1 MKSLASFLRVFLSLI
16 LAFFTVM
23 ESSSSGH
30 GVMAQATQSR
40 EKQAEVDQTGP
51 AKEETD
57 TVVGPKKE
65 PPLKKKR
72 LTPKKPTG
80 DKPEENYTLAVEVE
94 LINLDVVVTDK
105 RGNFIPNLRQ
115 GNFRIYEDKVEQKIT
130 NFAPTQ
136 APLTVVL
143 VIEFS
148 RTFGYFYDDVVQPA
162 AQFIEMLR
170 PDDWSAIVAYDIRP
184 EILADFTQ
192 DKRELYAALGRMRI
206 PSFSESN
213 MFDALKDT
221 LDRLDE
227 VDGKKAVLLI
237 STGLD
242 TFSKITFDTMLKRVR
257 TTNAVIYCIGMGQYA
272 REYFDS
278 HGYMGPIARLD
289 FLQADNELNT
299 FARLT
304 GGKAWFPRFIGEYP
318 GILQQVGIEL
328 RNQYSLAYAPTNATK
343 DGKFRKVRV
352 DVIDENGIPVRN
364 LSVRTK
370 EGYTAAK
377 G

>member
-1 MKSLASFLRVFLSLI
+1 MKRMAYFMRVVLGIL
-16 LAFFTVM
+16 LAF
-23 ESSSSGH
+23 G
-30 GVMAQATQSR
+30 AQLEPSR
-40 EKQAEVDQTGP
+40 LGPSVRAQDNKPMEKQSQQDQTGP
-51 AKEETD
+51 SRQESD
-57 TVVGPKKE
+57 PVVGPKKE
-65 PPLKKKR
+65 PPQKKKR
-72 LTPKKPTG
+72 ITPKKPAG
-80 DKPEENYTLAVEVE
+80 DKPEDNFTLAVEVE
-94 LINLDVVVTDK
+94 RINLDVVVTDK
-105 RGNFIPNLRQ
+105 RGNFIPNLAQR
-115 GNFRIYEDKVEQKIT
+115 NFRVYEDKIEQKIS
-130 NFAPTQ
+130 NFSPTQ
-136 APLTVVL
+136 APLTVVM

-148 RTFGYFYDDVVQPA
+148 RTFGYFYDDVVMPA
-162 AQFIEMLR
+162 AQFIDMLR
-170 PDDWSAIVAYDIRP
+170 PDDWAAVVAYDLRP

-192 DKRELYAALGRMRI
+192 DKRELYGALRRMRM

-278 HGYMGPIARLD
+278 HGMMGPIARLD

-318 GILQQVGIEL
+318 SILQQVGIEL
-328 RNQYSLAYAPTNATK
+328 RSQYSLAYAPTNTSK
-343 DGKFRKVRV
+343 DGKYRKVRV
-352 DVIDENGIPVRN
+352 EVVDENGIPVKP
-364 LSVRTK
+364 LSVRTR
-370 EGYTAAK
+370 EGYTAEK